1 VTKQLALSDA
11 LRAINADG
19 VKITYQQFWSAA
31 ITGNIP
37 AERVG
42 QRWAVLETD
51 LPAIAQSLTDK
62 A

>member
-1 VTKQLALSDA
+1 VTKKIPLSDA
-11 LRAINADG
+11 LRAVNAAG
-19 VKITYQQFWSAA
+19 GNITYQQFWNAA

-51 LPAIAQSLTDK
+51 LDSIARSLTDQ

>member
-1 VTKQLALSDA
+1 VTKKIPLSDA
-11 LRAINADG
+11 LRAVNAAG
-19 VKITYQQFWSAA
+19 GNITYQQFWNAA

-51 LPAIAQSLTDK
+51 LDSIAQSLTDQ

>member
-1 VTKQLALSDA
+1 MTKKLALSDA

-19 VKITYQQFWSAA
+19 CNITYQRFWNAA

-42 QRWAVLETD
+42 QRWSVLETD

>member
-1 VTKQLALSDA
+1 VTKKLALSDA
-11 LRAINADG
+11 LRAINAAG
-19 VKITYQQFWSAA
+19 GNITYQQFWNAA
-31 ITGNIP
+31 ISSKIP

-51 LPAIAQSLTDK
+51 LGSIAQSLTDK

>member
-1 VTKQLALSDA
+1 VTKKIPLSDA

-19 VKITYQQFWSAA
+19 VNITYQQFWNAA
-31 ITGNIP
+31 ITGKIP

-42 QRWAVLETD
+42 QRWAVLEAD
-51 LPAIAQSLTDK
+51 LPAMAQSLTDK